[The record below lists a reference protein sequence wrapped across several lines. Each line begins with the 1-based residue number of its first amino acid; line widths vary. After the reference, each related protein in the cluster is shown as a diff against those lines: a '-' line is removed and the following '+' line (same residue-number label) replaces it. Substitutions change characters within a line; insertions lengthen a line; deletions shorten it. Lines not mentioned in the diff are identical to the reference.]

1 MKKKPSPVQA
11 VGLRALNEPYD
22 REYARPQIYLW
33 EKHSGELANAR
44 SEYLGGHKIRLS
56 TAKVLLKNKWIES
69 IDTDPGSYK
78 SDYYVISE
86 KGKAVLADL
95 SDEDFVAK
103 PTNNKK
109 PIWSTSDILDALN
122 EKYWRMSTNG
132 YTGAP
137 RWVYFESI
145 RNYGSASRIVDFWA
159 MACWHSE
166 NYHRVSYEVK
176 ATRADFLRE
185 MKDPTKREFAM
196 EISNEFY
203 FISPPNLIKEDEVPD
218 GCGLIELSE
227 KGKLVTIVKAPL
239 RKPDFVFTW
248 DFASCLGRKIFKEHQ
263 QGRTKN

>member
-11 VGLRALNEPYD
+11 VGLRALNASYEKD
-22 REYARPQIYLW
+22 YARPQIYLW
-33 EKHSGELANAR
+33 EKHSGEVANVS
-44 SEYLGGHKIRLS
+44 SENLKGHKIRLS
-56 TAKVLLKNKWIES
+56 TAKVLLNNKWIER
-69 IDTDPGSYK
+69 TDPDPESYK
-78 SDYYVISE
+78 SDYYVISK
-86 KGKAVLADL
+86 KGKAVLAGL
-95 SDEDFVAK
+95 SDEDFILK
-103 PTNNKK
+103 PTKK
-109 PIWSTSDILDALN
+109 PMWSTADILDALN
-122 EKYWRMSTNG
+122 EKYWRMSTSG

-137 RWVYFESI
+137 RWIYFESI
-145 RNYGSASRIVDFWA
+145 RNYGFASRIVDFWA

-166 NYHRVSYEVK
+166 KYLRVSYEIK

-185 MKDPTKREFAM
+185 LKDPTKREFAM

-203 FISPPNLIKEDEVPD
+203 FIAPPNTIKEDELPD

-263 QGRTKN
+263 NGRTKN